1 MLITTPYDVYII
13 GVMSCVCHRPLKSLG
28 CHTPPSYPRCH
39 CYNIND
45 IYEIGLWRE
54 ERLTLGAMLGERGFI
69 EVLPF
74 RERAAMVSSRQEGN
88 LA

>member
-1 MLITTPYDVYII
+1 M
-13 GVMSCVCHRPLKSLG
+13 
-28 CHTPPSYPRCH
+28 
-39 CYNIND
+39 
-45 IYEIGLWRE
+45 
-54 ERLTLGAMLGERGFI
+54 LGAMLGERGFI